1 MDDYLFYVSA
11 KERDERLRQ
20 FAEAADLLRATRK
33 GTRTRRRE
41 TKRPRSRP
49 RPDGLPTF
57 DDAA

>member
-1 MDDYLFYVSA
+1 MNDYLYYAPA

-20 FAEAADLLRATRK
+20 LAEAADVLRSSRK
-33 GTRTRRRE
+33 GTRTRRRG
-41 TKRPRSRP
+41 TKRPRP